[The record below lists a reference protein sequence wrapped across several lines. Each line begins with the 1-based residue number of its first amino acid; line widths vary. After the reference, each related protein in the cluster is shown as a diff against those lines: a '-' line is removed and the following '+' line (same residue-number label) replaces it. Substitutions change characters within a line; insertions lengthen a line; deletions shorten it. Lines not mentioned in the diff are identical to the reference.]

1 MKKVSILAAT
11 ALVAVGCN
19 KKPLEMP
26 AAPVYPDMEAPVS
39 FGATADVEVTPSKAQ
54 SDVST
59 SQKLGVF
66 AFKADA
72 HPTTNGSDE
81 ADNALWCSAEN
92 LEYTWQS
99 DAFAEKN
106 STKTLFWPGT
116 GTTDNKLSF
125 TSYFPHQSDGVT
137 DYVLTKSLKDQ
148 SAAPDYGFAWA
159 SSDGIVR
166 PEPVSAKQLDFTY
179 KIAKITFSIIGD
191 GTTVGTSG
199 ITDTDVKSIKIY
211 STGKGLYETYKLD
224 LLTGNPTGETDIQMA
239 DPMTLQAVQQTG
251 GDSPKPSQQNYVE
264 AVAYVAPSVESEL
277 KSNGITV
284 EIVYN
289 DGVSD
294 QTYTAELKTG
304 TGSLSGDAALA
315 NGLVAGKNYKYTLK
329 LGKSGIT
336 FTGKVTDWTDVD
348 GGEVDLQ

>member
-54 SDVST
+54 SDVSA

-66 AFKADA
+66 AFKADT

-81 ADNALWCSAEN
+81 ADNALWCGAEN
-92 LEYTWQS
+92 KEYTWQS
-99 DAFAEKN
+99 NAFAEN
-106 STKTLFWPGT
+106 GTKTLFWPGT
-116 GTTDNKLSF
+116 GTENSKLSF
-125 TSYFPHQSDGVT
+125 TSYFPYQSDGVNS
-137 DYVLTKSLKDQ
+137 YVLTKSLKDQ

-159 SSDGIVR
+159 FLNGVER

-191 GTTVGTSG
+191 GTTVGASG
-199 ITDTDVKSIKIY
+199 ITASDVKSIKIY
-211 STGKGLYETYKLD
+211 SVGKGLYETYKLD
-224 LLTGNPTGETDIQMA
+224 LLTGVPSGTTDIKKT
-239 DPMTLQAVQQTG
+239 DPMILKAVQQTG

-264 AVAYVAPSVESEL
+264 AVAYVAPSVEDEL
-277 KSNGITV
+277 KTNGITV
-284 EIVYN
+284 EIVYD
-289 DGVSD
+289 DGVSE
-294 QTYTAELKTG
+294 QTYTAELKSG
-304 TGSLSGDAALA
+304 TGSLSGDATFE

>member
-54 SDVST
+54 STVPT

-66 AFKADA
+66 AFKADT

-81 ADNALWCSAEN
+81 ADNALWCEAEN
-92 LEYTWQS
+92 KEYTWQS
-99 DAFAEKN
+99 DAFAEN
-106 STKTLFWPGT
+106 GTKTLFWPGT
-116 GTTDNKLSF
+116 GTADSKLSF
-125 TSYFPHQSDGVT
+125 TSYFPYQSDGVNS
-137 DYVLTKSLKDQ
+137 YVLTKSLKNQ

-159 SSDGIVR
+159 SLDGVER
-166 PEPVSAKQLDFTY
+166 PKPVSAQELNFTY
-179 KIAKITFSIIGD
+179 KIAKITFSIVGD
-191 GTTVGTSG
+191 DEGTVGAGG
-199 ITDTDVKSIKIY
+199 ITATDVKSIKIY
-211 STGKGLYETYKLD
+211 SAGKGLYENYKLD
-224 LLTGNPTGETDIQMA
+224 LLTGTSSGTTDIQQG
-239 DPMTLQAVQQTG
+239 DPMVLKGVEQEG
-251 GDSPKPSQQNYVE
+251 GMSKPSNNKYVE

-284 EIVYN
+284 EIVHN

-294 QTYTAELKTG
+294 QTYTATINSSTNGLQ
-304 TGSLSGDAALA
+304 SDDAKLA
-315 NGLVAGKNYKYTLK
+315 NGLVEGKNYKYTLK

-336 FTGKVTDWTDVD
+336 FTGKVTDWTDVE

>member
-54 SDVST
+54 SAVST

-66 AFKADA
+66 AFKADT
-72 HPTTNGSDE
+72 HPTTNDSDE
-81 ADNALWCSAEN
+81 AYNALWCGAEN
-92 LEYTWQS
+92 KKYTWQS
-99 DAFAEKN
+99 NAFAEN
-106 STKTLFWPGT
+106 GTKTLFWPGT
-116 GTTDNKLSF
+116 GTENSKLSF
-125 TSYFPHQSDGVT
+125 TSYFPYQSDGVNS
-137 DYVLTKSLKDQ
+137 YVLTKSLKNQ

-159 SSDGIVR
+159 SKDGVER
-166 PEPVSAKQLDFTY
+166 PKPVSAQQLDFTY

-191 GTTVGTSG
+191 GTTVGASG
-199 ITDTDVKSIKIY
+199 ITAADVKSIKIY
-211 STGKGLYETYKLD
+211 SAGKGLYETYKLD
-224 LLTGNPTGETDIQMA
+224 LLTGTPSGETDIK
-239 DPMTLQAVQQTG
+239 QANAMELKGVGQEG
-251 GDSPKPSQQNYVE
+251 GVSKPSNNKYVE
-264 AVAYVAPSVESEL
+264 AVAYVAPSTEEEL

-284 EIVYN
+284 EIVYD
-289 DGVSD
+289 DGVSE
-294 QTYTAELKTG
+294 QTYTAELKSD
-304 TGSLSGDAALA
+304 TGSLNGDAAFA
-315 NGLVAGKNYKYTLK
+315 NGLAEGKNYKYTLK